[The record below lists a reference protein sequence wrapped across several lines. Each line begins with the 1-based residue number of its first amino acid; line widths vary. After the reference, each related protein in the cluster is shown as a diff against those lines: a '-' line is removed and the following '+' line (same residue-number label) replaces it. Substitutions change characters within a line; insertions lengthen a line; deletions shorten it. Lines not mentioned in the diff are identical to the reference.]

1 MMPLSPRASALVDC
15 TAAYE
20 EAGEC
25 PRPASFPVRRKV
37 PQPLAARC
45 AAFQARLLAW

>member
-1 MMPLSPRASALVDC
+1 MMPLSPRAPASAGC
-15 TAAYE
+15 AAAYE

-25 PRPASFPVRRKV
+25 PRPASFPVRRKA